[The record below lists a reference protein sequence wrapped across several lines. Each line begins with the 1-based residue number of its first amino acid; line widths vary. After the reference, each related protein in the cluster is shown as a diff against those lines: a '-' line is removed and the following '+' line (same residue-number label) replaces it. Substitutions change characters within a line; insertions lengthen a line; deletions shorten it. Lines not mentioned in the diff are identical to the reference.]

1 VRTPAIITRPVELL
15 DKALLALEKKSSL
28 AGISL
33 LLATLLMSSAIL
45 YVGFSQLPVYH
56 GIYYAELASDPFQAG
71 NPNAYR
77 ILTPLFAYL
86 VGLRGDRIII
96 LNAIVALALVAI
108 VYYFSRQ
115 RQYSPSLSLAVA
127 AVLALTMPTLFTLF
141 YGGYT
146 DSTSYLL
153 IFLMLVLSERP
164 RWFWLLLLLGLLN
177 RESVIFLL
185 PFFLLLHWQSL
196 RAHQK
201 TRAFIKSTL
210 YGLAGVFT
218 SYFLF
223 RLFISSRAAV
233 KHSASFYLEPLAR
246 DPFYW
251 LRQSAGAYPQGL
263 FSAFKL
269 CWILPL
275 LALFYAARRRDY
287 LTLLLIIS
295 PILCAAAQS
304 LIAVDT
310 SRMIA
315 MSFPALLISVGVVRR
330 ETGDEALSAFMILLV
345 ALNLLVPQSYVTSN
359 DIFPMR

>member
-1 VRTPAIITRPVELL
+1 VKTPTIITKPVEML

-28 AGISL
+28 IGISL
-33 LLATLLMSSAIL
+33 LLAALLMGCAIL

-77 ILTPLFAYL
+77 ILTPLAAYL
-86 VGLRGDRIII
+86 TFLRGDRIII
-96 LNAIVALALVAI
+96 LNALVALVLLALVYHFA
-108 VYYFSRQ
+108 RK
-115 RQYSPSLSLAVA
+115 RQYSPSLSLAMTA
-127 AVLALTMPTLFTLF
+127 MLALTMPTLFTLF

-153 IFLMLVLSERP
+153 IFLMLICSKRP
-164 RWFWLLLLLGLLN
+164 AWFWLLLLLGLLN

-185 PFFLLLHWQSL
+185 PFFLLLHWHSL
-196 RAHQK
+196 K
-201 TRAFIKSTL
+201 SNRAFIKSAL
-210 YGLAGVFT
+210 YGLVVVFA

-223 RLFISSRAAV
+223 RLFISSRAGVV
-233 KHSASFYLEPLAR
+233 KHSASFYLEPLIK

-251 LRQSAGAYPQGL
+251 LRQSAGAYPQGF

-269 CWILPL
+269 FWILPL
-275 LALFYAARRRDY
+275 VALFFAARRRDY
-287 LTLLLIIS
+287 FTLLLIVA
-295 PILCAAAQS
+295 PIICAAAQS

-315 MSFPALLISVGVVRR
+315 MSFPALLISFAVIRK
-330 ETGDEALSAFMILLV
+330 ETGDAALSACMILLV
-345 ALNLLVPQSYVTSN
+345 ALNLFVPQYYVTAN
-359 DIFPMR
+359 NIFPMR